1 MNELRTLVTVLCA
14 LGAGGFLCQL
24 LLGGTRLKNQ
34 VNFLLTLFMAVSL
47 AGIFGQGIAGF
58 SVPEIPPPEE
68 LSVDDPEEIDR
79 RQLEN
84 ESAENI
90 CRVLLQQLTAAGLAP
105 EKIEAE
111 VNISP
116 DGSISIT
123 KVRLTGCGDA
133 GAELVRKSLGCEKE
147 VVELVG
153 DT

>member
-1 MNELRTLVTVLCA
+1 MNELKSIVTVLCG
-14 LGAGGFLCQL
+14 LGAGGFLCEL
-24 LLGGTRLKNQ
+24 LLGGTKLKKQ
-34 VNFLLTLFMAVSL
+34 VNFMISLFMATSL
-47 AGIFGQGIAGF
+47 VGLFGQGIAGF
-58 SVPEIPPPEE
+58 SLPDVPSPEE
-68 LSVDDPEEIDR
+68 LRADYPEEVYR

-90 CRVLLQQLTAAGLAP
+90 CRVLMEQLTAAGLAP
-105 EKIEAE
+105 EKIEAD

-133 GAELVRKSLGCEKE
+133 GAELVRNSLGCEKE

-153 DT
+153 NT